1 MRYPSLIPVIAFVL
15 SLGLIGSGHA
25 AALVGDTQV
34 PFSAARSVVTDGK
47 TYEGQVYAA
56 PGMQRHEQALNG
68 LPIVAI
74 LRADRQIAW
83 LIVPGLHIY
92 AEFPFP
98 KAVTDYDSI
107 GALGKPV
114 ATETVAGLKSARY
127 RVEHE
132 GTDGSALD
140 GWVWMTHDGIVTKLD
155 GTYSSPKSKQVKA
168 TFELSD
174 VKLGPQDPSL
184 FEIPQDV
191 KKLPLEAVQGLLS
204 LTKAKH

>member
-15 SLGLIGSGHA
+15 SLALIGSGNA
-25 AALVGDTQV
+25 AILVGDTQV
-34 PFSAARSVVTDGK
+34 PFSAARSVVSDGK
-47 TYEGQVYAA
+47 TYDGHVYAA
-56 PGMQRHEQALNG
+56 PGMQRHEQELNG

-74 LRADRQIAW
+74 LRADRQVAW

-98 KAVTDYDSI
+98 KAVTEYDSI
-107 GALGKPV
+107 EALGKPV
-114 ATETVAGLKSARY
+114 GTDTVSGLKSARY

-140 GWVWMTHDGIVTKLD
+140 GWVWMTRDGIITKLD
-155 GTYSSPKSKQVKA
+155 GTYSSPKTKQVKA

-184 FEIPQDV
+184 FEVPKDV